1 MAFNNLFKGTE
12 YPVAKEIES
21 LQLKKASV
29 TNNLRGEIR
38 GFEAQIQNKLLEAG
52 TVSNEARQKGI
63 EPALDSIWADV
74 DALYITIAE
83 RDKKIEE
90 FTKKYDE
97 EMALLG
103 NTVATAV
110 ASNTIGGR
118 ACPQCGAGLS
128 EEDVFCQNCG
138 NRCS

>member
-12 YPVAKEIES
+12 DPVAKEIES

-38 GFEAQIQNKLLEAG
+38 GFEAQIQNKLLETG
-52 TVSNEARQKGI
+52 TISYEARQKGI
-63 EPALDSIWADV
+63 EPVLDSIWADV

-83 RDKKIEE
+83 REEKIVE

-97 EMALLG
+97 EIALLG
-103 NTVATAV
+103 NATTAV

-118 ACPQCGAGLS
+118 ACPQCGTGLGK
-128 EEDVFCQNCG
+128 EDVFCQNCG